1 MNDRI
6 KHIMTQLY
14 VEQHIDLLDVA
25 SVKRYALENQL
36 YDVVVYINNN
46 LTEYLAFAKSI
57 CV

>member
-6 KHIMTQLY
+6 KHIITQLY

-25 SVKRYALENQL
+25 SVKRYALQNRL

-46 LTEYLAFAKSI
+46 LTEYLDFAKSI